1 MLTLV
6 PVSGSEIPEL
16 AAMADTIW
24 HEYFPCILTEEQIDY
39 MVDRFQSEHAMRE
52 QVADHGYQ
60 YFFIT
65 SDGERIG
72 YTGIVPEGDRL
83 FISKVYL
90 LGEHRGKGLGTQAIK
105 SIFGICED
113 KGYRSAYLTVTHTND
128 FYNVV
133 DSYGSSLNSSSSNC
147 STSCD
152 CEYVFNRHK
161 EWLVC
166 ISLRFWDIRVK
177 CVKKFLDACA

>member
-1 MLTLV
+1 MLSLV
-6 PVSGSEIPEL
+6 PVSGTEIPEL

-24 HEYFPCILTEEQIDY
+24 HEYFHCILTREQIDY

-52 QVADHGYQ
+52 QVSEHGYQ

-90 LGEHRGKGLGTQAIK
+90 KAEHRGKGLGTQAIK
-105 SIFGICED
+105 SIFRICED
-113 KGYRSAYLTVTHTND
+113 KGYRSAYLTVNRGNRKAITAYERNGFKAIRTQVTD
-128 FYNVV
+128 TGRGFVM
-133 DSYGSSLNSSSSNC
+133 D
-147 STSCD
+147 D
-152 CEYVFNRHK
+152 YVMEKVF
-161 EWLVC
+161 
-166 ISLRFWDIRVK
+166 
-177 CVKKFLDACA
+177 